1 MTPFSLIV
9 SPGITLSLSRSGSSP
24 WKCQTGVPPRKTKTL
39 GCPREGTQKARPKG
53 VRPRSLRLPAPAS
66 CPLSVRHLGNIW
78 RVQRCSLST
87 YCVLGSL
94 LLSIPTQQV
103 ISPAPASVR
112 CPVYLLIHLYL
123 PCPTL
128 SPKLLQGGRLS
139 HVMQVVGPQPAVD
152 TRGRATEQRSTG
164 RGLVSSLLEKKVR
177 TVCFEL
183 FLCISQVFRNAS
195 RRRLLLVP
203 ATALQDRSHHPW
215 VTEKIA

>member
-24 WKCQTGVPPRKTKTL
+24 WKCQTGAPARKTKTL
-39 GCPREGTQKARPKG
+39 GCPLEGTQKALPKG
-53 VRPRSLRLPAPAS
+53 VRPQSLRLPAPAS
-66 CPLSVRHLGNIW
+66 CPPSVRHLGNIW

-94 LLSIPTQQV
+94 LPSIPTRQV
-103 ISPAPASVR
+103 ISPAPDSVR
-112 CPVYLLIHLYL
+112 CPMYLLIHLHL

-152 TRGRATEQRSTG
+152 TRGRATKQRSTG
-164 RGLVSSLLEKKVR
+164 RGLVSSLLEKVKI
-177 TVCFEL
+177 VCFEL
-183 FLCISQVFRNAS
+183 FFCISHVFRNAS

-215 VTEKIA
+215 VAKKIA